1 MRPTI
6 LSTLPPDLSRV
17 LLLAIAYPSLKS
29 SLSRSSVAYPASA
42 RLARYRTGT
51 LLWTGLDPEEASEPM
66 KRNAPDARARVRE
79 EERHEDLP
87 TWRKTRPRAN
97 PEVHRRDLDRSTER
111 LEMLLGH

>member
-1 MRPTI
+1 MQ
-6 LSTLPPDLSRV
+6 
-17 LLLAIAYPSLKS
+17 
-29 SLSRSSVAYPASA
+29 
-42 RLARYRTGT
+42 
-51 LLWTGLDPEEASEPM
+51 